1 VASSAEVLAD
11 AYGDIEAFL
20 LGGAPTLTRV
30 EVAERA
36 GVPVE
41 LAQELWRLLG
51 FAHRSDDAVAFTD
64 SDVRALE
71 LAVDLMRMGI
81 LGQDSQAALVRT
93 WGRSYARLAEWQT
106 SLLAGL
112 AVEGPAP
119 DVRMAEL
126 AAGVLPRVE
135 ALQSYVWRRHLTS
148 AASRLLTAE
157 STGAAEVDMAVCFVD
172 IVGYTTHSQNLSES
186 ALVQWIER
194 FEQEA
199 TGVAVDLGG
208 RVIKTIGDE
217 VLLTADDPHAAAEIA
232 LVLVGRGLDEDDPF
246 PAVRAGLSYGP
257 VVSRLGDVFGPT
269 VNIAARL
276 TSVAR
281 PGTVVVDR
289 GLHDALSPTSDD
301 AAAPADPPSDRDEP
315 PSGPAAE
322 GPEGPAAEP
331 GSELASYRLKRLR
344 RVSVKGYARL
354 EAWSL
359 RRPKHG

>member
-1 VASSAEVLAD
+1 V
-11 AYGDIEAFL
+11 EAFL

-36 GVPVE
+36 GVPLE
-41 LAQELWRLLG
+41 LAKELWRLLG
-51 FAHRSDDAVAFTD
+51 FAHHPDDTVAFTE

-71 LAVDLMRMGI
+71 LTSDLVRMGI
-81 LGQDSQAALVRT
+81 LGDDSQAALVRT

-106 SLLAGL
+106 SLLADF
-112 AVEGPAP
+112 AVEGPHP

-135 ALQSYVWRRHLTS
+135 SLQAYVWRRHLAS
-148 AASRLLTAE
+148 AASRLLTGEA
-157 STGAAEVDMAVCFVD
+157 TGAAEAEMAVCFVD
-172 IVGYTTHSQNLSES
+172 IVGYTTQSKNLTQRE
-186 ALVQWIER
+186 LVEWIER
-194 FEQEA
+194 FEQET
-199 TGVAVDLGG
+199 TGLAVDHGG

-217 VLLTADDPHAAAEIA
+217 VLLVADDPDAAAEIA
-232 LVLVGRGLDEDDPF
+232 LLLTERGLDDDDPF

-269 VNIAARL
+269 VNIASRL

-289 GLHDALSPTSDD
+289 GMHDALSPPPPDEDAPDDRPAPPVSDD
-301 AAAPADPPSDRDEP
+301 REHVGEDADDQDADDQDTDTP
-315 PSGPAAE
+315 
-322 GPEGPAAEP
+322 
-331 GSELASYRLKRLR
+331 SYRLKRLR
-344 RVSVKGYARL
+344 RVSVKGYSRL

-359 RRPKHG
+359 RRPRGE

>member
-1 VASSAEVLAD
+1 M
-11 AYGDIEAFL
+11 
-20 LGGAPTLTRV
+20 
-30 EVAERA
+30 AERA
-36 GVPVE
+36 GVPLSV
-41 LAQELWRLLG
+41 ATELWRLLG
-51 FAHRSDDAVAFTD
+51 FAHRGDDDVAFTD

-71 LAVDLMRMGI
+71 LTADLRRIGI
-81 LGQDSQAALVRT
+81 LGEDSQAALVRT

-112 AVEGPAP
+112 AVEGAEP

-135 ALQSYVWRRHLTS
+135 ALQSYVWRRHLAS
-148 AASRLLTAE
+148 AASRLLSVE
-157 STGAAEVDMAVCFVD
+157 SREATSTEMAVCFID
-172 IVGYTTHSQNLSES
+172 IVGYTTQSQNLDEGE
-186 ALVQWIER
+186 LVAWIER

-199 TGVAVDLGG
+199 TGIAVDHGG

-217 VLLTADDPHAAAEIA
+217 ILVTADDPHAAVRIA
-232 LVLVGRGLDEDDPF
+232 LELTGRGLDEDDPF
-246 PAVRAGLSYGP
+246 PAVRAGLAFGP

-289 GLHDALSPTSDD
+289 GMHDAL
-301 AAAPADPPSDRDEP
+301 APPPDETDPGPEPAEAQDLEP
-315 PSGPAAE
+315 PA
-322 GPEGPAAEP
+322 
-331 GSELASYRLKRLR
+331 YRLKRLR
-344 RVSVKGYARL
+344 RVSVKGYSRL

-359 RRPKHG
+359 RRPRQG